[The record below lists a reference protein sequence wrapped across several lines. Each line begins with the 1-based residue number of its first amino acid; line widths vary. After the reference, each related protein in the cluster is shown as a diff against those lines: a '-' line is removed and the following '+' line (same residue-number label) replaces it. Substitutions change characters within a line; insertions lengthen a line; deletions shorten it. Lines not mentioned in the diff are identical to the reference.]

1 MNQKKKKKKKSSGM
15 MLIAAAALIILCVFL
30 ARDGISTLANT
41 FYPRTYQKIVQ
52 QYAEEYDVD
61 ENIVFAI
68 IRTESN
74 FRPKAESK
82 VGARGL
88 MQITEETFAWI
99 KSKIAKEEALT
110 FDDLYDPQVNIR
122 FGTYLISYCLLR
134 YEGDLSTAAAAY
146 HSGLGLVDGLVQNPK
161 YSQNGKTLTEFPY
174 EQMNLY
180 VYKVNKNYKRYLAL
194 YAQDEGV

>member
-1 MNQKKKKKKKSSGM
+1 MNKKKKNNHR
-15 MLIAAAALIILCVFL
+15 MLPIAAAAVILLCILFAKDGRRLL
-30 ARDGISTLANT
+30 AGT
-41 FYPRTYQKIVQ
+41 FYPRTYEETVQ
-52 QYAEEYDVD
+52 QYAEEYGVD

-74 FRPKAESK
+74 FRPQAESN

-99 KSKIAKEEALT
+99 KSKIAKEENLT

-122 FGTYLISYCLLR
+122 FGTYLISYCLSH
-134 YEGDLSTAAAAY
+134 YDGDLSTAAAAY
-146 HSGLGLVDGLVQNPK
+146 HSGLGLVDGLVQNPE
-161 YSQNGKTLTEFPY
+161 YSKDGRTLTEFPY